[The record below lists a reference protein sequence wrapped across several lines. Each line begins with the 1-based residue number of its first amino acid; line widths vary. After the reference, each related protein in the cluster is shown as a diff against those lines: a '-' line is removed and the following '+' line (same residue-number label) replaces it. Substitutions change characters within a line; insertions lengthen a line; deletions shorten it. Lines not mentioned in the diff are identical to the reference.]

1 MTLQY
6 EKLIPIDNV
15 MNVRLTTP
23 LTPHEFTNEI
33 GTKTI
38 GLTANDVALLNHA
51 AGVARR
57 VSQLN
62 RNKEG
67 PQRTIKLVT
76 DQLDVISE
84 HYPFARIPKTVT
96 QWGMTW
102 SRNINTAYINTAYIW
117 ISPTHLQNNARHN
130 VLRTYIHEL
139 AHAVTSSRTCHNWT
153 FRRMYGLLLT
163 TLGPI
168 FGVDYDVRKELGA
181 TISQYQRMGTTY
193 RPVTGSPNS
202 NWDDTV
208 WQYERHE
215 EELKKHLTAIDR
227 FRKRHL

>member
-1 MTLQY
+1 MTLQRV
-6 EKLIPIDNV
+6 KLVPIDNL
-15 MNVRLTTP
+15 MDIRLTTP
-23 LTPHEFTNEI
+23 LTSHEFTNEF
-33 GTKTI
+33 GTDAHVF
-38 GLTANDVALLNHA
+38 GLTTNDVALLNHT

-76 DQLDVISE
+76 DQLDVINE
-84 HYPFARIPKTVT
+84 YYPFARIPKAAT

-102 SRNINTAYINTAYIW
+102 SRNINTAYIW
-117 ISPTHLQNNARHN
+117 LSPTHLQNNTRHN

-168 FGVDYDVRKELGA
+168 FGVDYDVSKELSATIYLYQRDGA
-181 TISQYQRMGTTY
+181 TH
-193 RPVTGSPNS
+193 RPVTGSPS
-202 NWDDTV
+202 YYGDDTA
-208 WQYERHE
+208 WAYERHE
-215 EELKKHLTAIDR
+215 EELTKHLTAIDR